1 MVKLDFRL
9 RAKLISRLQP
19 CSNTFFAVLI
29 IFASSILFIFVCC
42 SSLSFAQ
49 ARNSIASNKIQ
60 HKNIQIMGPE
70 DPAEEILIKA
80 AYVVPT
86 RRQLEWQKKE
96 LIAFVHFGINTF
108 TDKEAGEGTE
118 DPNLFKP
125 SSFNARQWARIL
137 KDTGFKMVILTAK
150 HHDGFCLWP
159 TRTTDYS
166 VKKSRWK
173 NGRGDVVK
181 EVAMACREEGLAFG
195 FYISP
200 WDRHEK
206 SYGTAGYNEFFRQQ
220 LKELLSNY
228 GPVSEVWLDG
238 YCGEGPNGKKQ
249 VYDWP
254 SYYQLI
260 RRLQPQAVIA
270 VMGPDVR
277 WVGNE
282 SGLARES
289 EWSVLPLD
297 LAEPFLA
304 LLRSA
309 DYPLEKVFR
318 PQDLIDKDQGS
329 REKIMS
335 SRALF
340 WYPAEVDVSIRPSWF
355 YKKNEDLA
363 VKTPR
368 KLYEIY
374 FHSVGRNSVL
384 LLNIP
389 PDKRGLIHENDARAL
404 KGMRGLLGLTFKK
417 NFIKGASVKT
427 STQDSK
433 HHAVFLVDDRAAT
446 YWMAEE
452 GKTRA
457 TLEFTLK
464 NLARFDCAELMEE
477 ISSGQRIEKFSIEI
491 WKDRDW
497 VKMAE
502 GTTVGY
508 KRLVTF
514 PETRSDRIRLVIS
527 GSRAAPTLKK
537 FGLYKLTAPVN

>member
-1 MVKLDFRL
+1 MFKLNFILNVR
-9 RAKLISRLQP
+9 LISESKLH
-19 CSNTFFAVLI
+19 SKTFISVSI
-29 IFASSILFIFVCC
+29 IFALFLLFILGG
-42 SSLSFAQ
+42 SSKLSFAETQ
-49 ARNSIASNKIQ
+49 NSTVNKKIQ
-60 HKNIQIMGPE
+60 HKNIQIIEP
-70 DPAEEILIKA
+70 DDSPEEILLKA
-80 AYVVPT
+80 AHVVPT

-96 LIAFVHFGINTF
+96 LIAFIHFGMNTF
-108 TDKEAGEGTE
+108 TEKEAGEGTE

-125 SSFNARQWARIL
+125 TSFNARQWARIL
-137 KDTGFKMVILTAK
+137 KETGFKMVILTAK

-159 TRTTDYS
+159 TKTTDYS
-166 VKKSRWK
+166 VKRSRWK
-173 NGRGDVVK
+173 DGHGDVVK

-195 FYISP
+195 FYLSP

-228 GPVSEVWLDG
+228 GPVSEVWFDG
-238 YCGEGPNGKKQ
+238 YCGEDPDGRKQ
-249 VYDWP
+249 VYDWS

-260 RRLQPQAVIA
+260 RKLQPEAVIA
-270 VMGPDVR
+270 IMGPDVR

-282 SGLARES
+282 SGLARDS
-289 EWSVLPLD
+289 EWSVLPLELPD
-297 LAEPFLA
+297 PFLG
-304 LLRSA
+304 LLRSGNSS
-309 DYPLEKVFR
+309 LEKVFR
-318 PQDLIDKDQGS
+318 PQDLMDKELGS

-340 WYPAEVDVSIRPSWF
+340 WYPAEVDVSIRPGWF
-355 YKKNEDLA
+355 YKNNEDLS

-374 FHSVGRNSVL
+374 FHSAGRNSVL

-389 PDKRGLIHENDARAL
+389 PDKRGLICENDARAL
-404 KGMRGLLGLTFKK
+404 KGMRGLLDLTFKK
-417 NFIKGASVKT
+417 NFIKGASVKA

-446 YWMAEE
+446 YWMAAE
-452 GKTRA
+452 GTTEA
-457 TLEFTLK
+457 TIEFTLK
-464 NLARFDCAELMEE
+464 NLARFDCAELGEE
-477 ISSGQRIEKFSIEI
+477 ISSSQRIEKFSIEI
-491 WKDRDW
+491 WKDQSW
-497 VKMAE
+497 VKVAE

-527 GSRAAPTLKK
+527 GARAAPTLKK
-537 FGLYKLTAPVN
+537 FSLHKLAAPVN